1 MTEKTT
7 KQVRATQKGYYND
20 RLIEEG
26 QVFSVP
32 EDETALWFED
42 VEPKQADSTKAYS
55 SMTPEELAN
64 VAAEKGI
71 SLSGSESK
79 AQIIKLLKAE

>member
-1 MTEKTT
+1 MEY
-7 KQVRATQKGYYND
+7 KQVRANQKGFYND
-20 RLIEEG
+20 RLIQEG
-26 QVFSVP
+26 EVFSVP
-32 EDETALWFED
+32 EEETALWFDD

-79 AQIIKLLKAE
+79 AQIIELLLAE

>member
-1 MTEKTT
+1 MEY
-7 KQVRATQKGYYND
+7 KQVRANQKGFYND
-20 RLIEEG
+20 RLIQEG
-26 QVFSVP
+26 EVFSVP
-32 EDETALWFED
+32 EEETALWFDD

>member
-1 MTEKTT
+1 MEY
-7 KQVRATQKGYYND
+7 KQVQANQKGFYND
-20 RLIEEG
+20 RLIQEG
-26 QVFSVP
+26 DVFTVP
-32 EDETALWFED
+32 EGETALWFDD

>member
-42 VEPKQADSTKAYS
+42 VEPKQPESKNPFS
-55 SMTPEELAN
+55 SMNKEALTQ
-64 VAAEKGI
+64 AALDKGI
-71 SLSGSESK
+71 ELDGSETK
-79 AQIIKLLKAE
+79 AQIIELLLAE

>member
-1 MTEKTT
+1 MEY
-7 KQVRATQKGYYND
+7 KQVQANQKGFYND
-20 RLIEEG
+20 RLIQEG
-26 QVFSVP
+26 EVFSVP
-32 EDETALWFED
+32 EGETALWFDD

>member
-1 MTEKTT
+1 MEY
-7 KQVRATQKGYYND
+7 KQVRANQKGFYND
-20 RLIEEG
+20 RLIQEG
-26 QVFSVP
+26 EVFSVP
-32 EDETALWFED
+32 EEETALWFDD

-55 SMTPEELAN
+55 RMTPEELAN

>member
-1 MTEKTT
+1 MEY

-42 VEPKQADSTKAYS
+42 VEPKQPESKNPFS
-55 SMTPEELAN
+55 SMNKEALTQ
-64 VAAEKGI
+64 AALDKGI
-71 SLSGSESK
+71 QLDGSETK
-79 AQIIKLLKAE
+79 AQIIELLLAE

>member
-1 MTEKTT
+1 MEY
-7 KQVRATQKGYYND
+7 KQVRATQKGFFND
-20 RLIEEG
+20 RLIQEG
-26 QVFSVP
+26 DVFTVP
-32 EDETALWFED
+32 EGETALWFDD